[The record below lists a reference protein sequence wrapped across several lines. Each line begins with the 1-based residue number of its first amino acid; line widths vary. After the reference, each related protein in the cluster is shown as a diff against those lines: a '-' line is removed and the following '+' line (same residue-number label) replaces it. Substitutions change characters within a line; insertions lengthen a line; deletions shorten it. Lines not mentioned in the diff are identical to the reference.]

1 MLRRLATNSLAGVLV
16 AFVIIFV
23 LSCLLSPY
31 FLTRFNLVIMARD
44 LAFIGLITAGQSILL
59 ILGELDLS
67 LGAIG
72 GLCAVIGGILM
83 VDHDWNPWLS
93 FAVCLLIGLGCGT
106 LNGLLVTRL
115 RLHSL
120 VLTIGMAGVYGGANL
135 VSTKGIAIT
144 GIPAA
149 IGILGRGLLFGMPVP
164 FLVMLAVLVATTI
177 LMAATPAGRYGY
189 AIGDNAPAAR
199 MLGIP
204 VDTVR
209 VAAFAFAGF
218 LASLAGMLMV
228 ARLGTA
234 QPSIGST
241 WVLPP
246 IAASVI
252 GGVATTGGIGSPLG
266 ALLGAAIIGVI
277 ENIIVLFG
285 VSPYWQSMVSGAIVV
300 LAISFDSLSRRYIRQ
315 EQ

>member
-1 MLRRLATNSLAGVLV
+1 MPFLFLLVVLV
-16 AFVIIFV
+16 
-23 LSCLLSPY
+23 
-31 FLTRFNLVIMARD
+31 
-44 LAFIGLITAGQSILL
+44 
-59 ILGELDLS
+59 
-67 LGAIG
+67 
-72 GLCAVIGGILM
+72 
-83 VDHDWNPWLS
+83 
-93 FAVCLLIGLGCGT
+93 FA
-106 LNGLLVTRL
+106 
-115 RLHSL
+115 
-120 VLTIGMAGVYGGANL
+120 
-135 VSTKGIAIT
+135 
-144 GIPAA
+144 
-149 IGILGRGLLFGMPVP
+149 
-164 FLVMLAVLVATTI
+164 TI

-189 AIGDNAPAAR
+189 AIGDNVPAAR

-204 VDTVR
+204 VDRVR

-252 GGVATTGGIGSPLG
+252 GGVATTGGIGTPLG

-285 VSPYWQSMVSGAIVV
+285 VSPY
-300 LAISFDSLSRRYIRQ
+300 
-315 EQ
+315 